1 MERNEST
8 RAEDVDRYWDSVV
21 RGHDPVP
28 ARSGSDLTQL
38 VNRLH
43 RERGPIPPL
52 FSDPRRAWRELAE
65 MAPPETPVGVEMDHV
80 RPTWIGPNGR
90 ATPPIS
96 PDPGT
101 DRRSGASWVL
111 AQVAT
116 AALLVITL
124 AAGYIA
130 FALSGPAV
138 DEGSLRIPAPAA
150 IEDEDSFIPAAAG
163 VRDDLV
169 FAALYTAEMLPA
181 GGKEAVFYRIVL
193 APGSSMPNLLGP
205 CVDHRCQDQDQ
216 ISSGVGAEVVRSGVY
231 SLRLDTPLR
240 VRRAGAAGSGEAIP
254 ADTEV
259 ILQAGDAAF
268 YGEYAATGEIRN
280 AGDESLEVVGVAILS
295 TEEPGLPVPG
305 LPDGVTGEV
314 FTRTVSSDWQTLP
327 PGPVVVNLHRLTLPP
342 KTTLGPYD
350 ALGLEAMYVASGE
363 ISRSLLRAGAEEPVG
378 PAHPRSAGRAVPF
391 IAAGPGAR
399 HIVANPDDQPAEI
412 LVVTIAPAGLW
423 SGPLGP

>member
-1 MERNEST
+1 VELNEST

-21 RGHDPVP
+21 RGHDPAP

-43 RERGPIPPL
+43 RERGPIPTL
-52 FSDPRRAWRELAE
+52 FSDPRRAWRELSE
-65 MAPPETPVGVEMDHV
+65 MAPPETPVEVETDHV
-80 RPTWIGPNGR
+80 RPIWIGPNGR

-96 PDPGT
+96 PEPGT
-101 DRRSGASWVL
+101 GRRSGASWVL
-111 AQVAT
+111 AQLAT

-124 AAGYIA
+124 VAGYIA
-130 FALSGPAV
+130 FGLRAPSV
-138 DEGSLRIPAPAA
+138 NEDSLRIPAPAR
-150 IEDEDSFIPAAAG
+150 IEDRDSFIPATAG
-163 VRDDLV
+163 VGDDML
-169 FAALYTAEMLPA
+169 FAAMYTAEMLPA

-193 APGSSMPNLLGP
+193 APGSSIPNLLGP
-205 CVDHRCQDQDQ
+205 CVDHHCQGQ
-216 ISSGVGAEVVRSGVY
+216 IGSGVGAEVVRSGVY

-254 ADTEV
+254 AGTEV

-268 YGEYAATGEIRN
+268 YGEYAAAGEIRN
-280 AGDESLEVVGVAILS
+280 ASNESLDVVGVAILS
-295 TEEPGLPVPG
+295 TEEPSLPVPG
-305 LPDGVTGEV
+305 LHDGVTGEV

-342 KTTLGPYD
+342 ETTLGPYD

-378 PAHPRSAGRAVPF
+378 PAHPRSAGRALPF